1 MVVSGIAY
9 QGWSLMKIATALT
22 VLSDPENEVVCDD
35 PESVNQKSSEFVL
48 SFSLFESFK

>member
-35 PESVNQKSSEFVL
+35 PESVNHKSSEFVL
-48 SFSLFESFK
+48 SFSLFDVI